1 MKADPSFEK
10 AAKGLLLLLIMSFVV
25 SISGKFMPLLA
36 PGEYREM
43 ALSTQFF
50 GGVWAFLSIMVHIA
64 VGIWLWGRA
73 KADSRPKFTWLGLG
87 IFGGIGAAALY
98 LLIPIYENL
107 VTNPRKKE
115 QANDIKGNH

>member
-1 MKADPSFEK
+1 MRADPNFER
-10 AAKGLLLLLIMSFVV
+10 AAKGLLLLLILSFAV
-25 SISGKFMPLLA
+25 SISGRFMPLLA
-36 PGEYREM
+36 PGKFREI

-50 GGVWAFLSIMVHIA
+50 GGVWAFLSVMVHIA
-64 VGIWLWGRA
+64 VGIWLWTRA
-73 KADSRPKFTWLGLG
+73 KAVSRSKFTWLGLG

-115 QANDIKGNH
+115 QANDIEGNH